1 MVLIG
6 DPELDLTRRPLLF
19 YAGVMFNAYCPG
31 HGGRVHLGPD
41 SIVAFGNAGSGM
53 LVRWSVLVRHVRIGA
68 VRGRHTSPPL
78 TAALAVRFRHL
89 S

>member
-19 YAGVMFNAYCPG
+19 YAGVMFDAYCPG

-41 SIVAFGNAGSGM
+41 SIVAFGNAGRGM
-53 LVRWSVLVRHVRIGA
+53 LVRWTCSCGTFGSAPFEDVTRHR
-68 VRGRHTSPPL
+68 RSLPRSPFGSA
-78 TAALAVRFRHL
+78 T
-89 S
+89 